1 MAKKF
6 MIEELISSIQN
17 LEKINAQ
24 PKALLELFKQQL
36 KDKGIEVKIE
46 TEATH
51 EYSKFAETTLEPF
64 MEQDLLSSRFE
75 FGDEARIYSS
85 CIVFPLVVNNK
96 LLATLSIFTKEKIPN
111 EDFPKIRFLLNY
123 MKKIIE
129 NQELKKK
136 TEDLINYFQAFFD
149 ESTPKLLLNER
160 GEIIALNKSAKELG
174 NEEFF
179 KNTLNNEEILINDKI
194 FLKKELKAG
203 NSKIVLLEDVTE
215 EEKLRKG
222 FNLASKLACFI
233 SLKNGKIEDANGSLL
248 DAEKIKGA
256 SIEALIKEKEVIE
269 KINKLKE
276 NEEFTGFA
284 TLLLPN
290 NVEKKIKIFAK
301 KDTSIFLIFVQAEA
315 EYSLQKTKKKFEEFI
330 ENSPEPIYAIDQ
342 NGIIVYMNAE
352 AKNIFGN
359 LVGND
364 VRNIYRKNE
373 EKELFSDIQKI
384 ISGEEIKKV
393 ETFRVSKDGNDLLFS
408 KTIIPMFDENGNIEK
423 FYYLLESKYL
433 KLKQK
438 ELEKEIEKKERKIRE
453 LRKISELK
461 SSFIYNIS
469 HDLKT
474 PLTSIRGFTEL
485 LYHEEFG
492 KLNDEQKE
500 YLKTILS
507 ETDRFMELLM
517 RVLEVA
523 RIEAKKVKLQLAETD
538 ISQLL
543 QSPSIKSFEE
553 MAKKKGLYFNIIIG
567 ENVPKIICD
576 QTRITEAI
584 VNLVSNAV
592 KFTQKGGITIKV
604 FRKSRKF
611 IQIEV
616 TDTGIG
622 IKEEDQKKLFK
633 KFYQIERKTFATQ
646 EGSGTGLGLS
656 ITKEIVKLHGGRIG
670 VISQLGKGS
679 TFWFTLPISGPKEK
693 KEKE

>member
-179 KNTLNNEEILINDKI
+179 KNALNNEKILINDKI

-215 EEKLRKG
+215 EEKLRKS

-248 DAEKIKGA
+248 DTEKIKGA

-393 ETFRVSKDGNDLLFS
+393 ETFRVSKDGNELLFS
-408 KTIIPMFDENGNIEK
+408 KTIIPIFDENGNIEK